1 MRQRNRP
8 ALHEK
13 LCEILGS
20 RNVYFDP
27 PSNIHINYPCIIY
40 KRIAAE
46 SRRADNGRYIVWYPF
61 VDNARIVNVDVGR
74 RIEVDVPTA
83 EDLTEFLMECW
94 PVPLTHCTA
103 LLSPKR
109 FSVDEELLL

>member
-46 SRRADNGRYIVWYPF
+46 SRRADNGRYIVWYPYDVQVISKDPDYELFDTFLSYFDNGREGAPF
-61 VDNARIVNVDVGR
+61 VKDNLHHSNFTIY
-74 RIEVDVPTA
+74 T
-83 EDLTEFLMECW
+83 
-94 PVPLTHCTA
+94 
-103 LLSPKR
+103 
-109 FSVDEELLL
+109 

>member
-27 PSNIHINYPCIIY
+27 PSSIHINYTCIIY

-46 SRRADNGRYIVWYPF
+46 SRRADNGQYIVWYPYDVQVISKDPDYELFDTFLSHFDNGREGAPF
-61 VDNARIVNVDVGR
+61 VKDNLHHSNFTIY
-74 RIEVDVPTA
+74 T
-83 EDLTEFLMECW
+83 
-94 PVPLTHCTA
+94 
-103 LLSPKR
+103 
-109 FSVDEELLL
+109 